1 MHAVERDTLPKV
13 DVTHEAEQVEAA
25 ATALDVPLPTVCG
38 EISRSGGNLR
48 AALVMLSSQSPT
60 QQQRPRSRSAISA
73 GVCAAGGASN
83 SRQQHQRQVSQ
94 QDLGV
99 RSLSRPGSTP
109 LVDPQDPQVATT
121 KAHVSGPIGP
131 SPGAAP
137 GRGNFGSS
145 DGGCSRAA
153 SQQAGVTA
161 ALPPLPAGRQAAS
174 SGFESSAAPSAA
186 GSVSNMH
193 SRVSSFDVLSVG
205 APWSELL
212 SNTTRCQMTPPA
224 CPTSK
229 ASGAAATLA
238 VSGSTAALSS
248 HLKFCLK
255 RFALFFSELLNSLAI
270 AEKRNS
276 LVVPFASPTRGSHRI

>member
-1 MHAVERDTLPKV
+1 MHAVEREALPKV

-38 EISRSGGNLR
+38 EISRSGGDLR

-60 QQQRPRSRSAISA
+60 QQQRPRSR
-73 GVCAAGGASN
+73 GASN
-83 SRQQHQRQVSQ
+83 SQQQHQRQVSL
-94 QDLGV
+94 QDLGMD
-99 RSLSRPGSTP
+99 SLSRPGTTP
-109 LVDPQDPQVATT
+109 LVDPQDPQVAST

-137 GRGNFGSS
+137 GRGSFGSR
-145 DGGCSRAA
+145 DGGCSAAA
-153 SQQAGVTA
+153 SQQAAGAGVA
-161 ALPPLPAGRQAAS
+161 ATLPPLPTGRQAAS
-174 SGFESSAAPSAA
+174 SALESSAAPSAA

-212 SNTTRCQMTPPA
+212 SNTTRCQMTPLA

-229 ASGAAATLA
+229 AI
-238 VSGSTAALSS
+238 V
-248 HLKFCLK
+248 
-255 RFALFFSELLNSLAI
+255 EQLL
-270 AEKRNS
+270 
-276 LVVPFASPTRGSHRI
+276 P